1 MSNVP
6 TADAKFVDLLL
17 YLAELMRQNVKID
30 PHRLERS
37 LGGRYSKSQIKD
49 ALTLL
54 KLKRPRGE
62 PVRIFSESELA
73 MFDPDAARLLLKLYS
88 LGVVEEHQL
97 EAIIMQAD
105 IDEEILTVDDVKT
118 FVAIVL
124 SDPVEFNPETLPV
137 FQDEEF
143 EN

>member
-1 MSNVP
+1 
-6 TADAKFVDLLL
+6 
-17 YLAELMRQNVKID
+17 
-30 PHRLERS
+30 
-37 LGGRYSKSQIKD
+37 
-49 ALTLL
+49 
-54 KLKRPRGE
+54 
-62 PVRIFSESELA
+62 

-124 SDPVEFNPETLPV
+124 SDPVEFNPQTLPV